1 MTIPAGSLI
10 PSSVTAV
17 LDATRTNS
25 GDRDRDS
32 SLESPDYF
40 DTKTFP
46 TWTFM
51 STTIVPSG
59 NSAYATDGMLT
70 MHGVTRPEHFDVTV
84 RGNSVHPVYY
94 AVGHI
99 DRHVFGMKGA
109 RPIRS
114 SVMQP
119 T

>member
-1 MTIPAGSLI
+1 MTFSASTTALQRSRSRATTPT
-10 PSSVTAV
+10 VTA
-17 LDATRTNS
+17 T
-25 GDRDRDS
+25 
-32 SLESPDYF
+32 YF

-46 TWTFM
+46 MWTFM

-59 NSAYATDGMLT
+59 NSAYAMDGMLT

-84 RGNSVHPVYY
+84 RGNSVHPVYH

-109 RPIRS
+109 RLDPVIGNAAG
-114 SVMQP
+114 V
-119 T
+119 TLDVALK